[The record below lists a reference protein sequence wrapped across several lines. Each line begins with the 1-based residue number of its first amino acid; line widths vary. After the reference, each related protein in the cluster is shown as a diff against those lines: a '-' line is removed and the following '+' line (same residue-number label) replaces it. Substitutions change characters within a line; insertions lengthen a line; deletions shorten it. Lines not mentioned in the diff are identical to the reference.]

1 MQHLLI
7 LIIYRFI
14 TEPATN
20 GPGTASTY
28 TQYYSWFIGLGTE
41 YAFNSYGAQ
50 FAIPR
55 KTANPILSIRYLDD
69 AGLWGGWTGITAEAL
84 TTGDK
89 PYQEN

>member
-28 TQYYSWFIGLGTE
+28 TQYYSWFIGLGSDYNFYTYE
-41 YAFNSYGAQ
+41 AQ
-50 FAIPR
+50 CAVPR
-55 KTANPILSIRYLDD
+55 KLLPPFYLLD
-69 AGLWGGWTGITAEAL
+69 I
-84 TTGDK
+84 
-89 PYQEN
+89 